1 MNKTQPRIS
10 IGTKLFWGLIF
21 ILFSLHMAI
30 WITGYTYIYKTLVY
44 TYPDIDD
51 LDIFDSRIVNTEPGM
66 KWSEGKDYN
75 VQKLDAKTML
85 MLEEKE
91 SAAFLVIKDD
101 SIRHE
106 QYWDKHNENTVSNS
120 FSVAKSIVGMLVG
133 MAADEG
139 LLSIND
145 PVGKYLPQFTDG
157 LNTKLQIRHLL
168 MMSSGLNWDES
179 YTSLFS
185 KTTEAYY
192 GNDLNKIINDLEVV
206 EEPGKKFQYMSCNS
220 LLLSDILEKVTGMP
234 LADYAA
240 KKLWKPIG
248 AVHPAFWSLD
258 KRGGIEKAYCC
269 FYSTARDFARIGKL
283 MLDSG
288 NWNGKQ
294 ILSKEYV
301 RQSLMPVGIPDETEK
316 PANYYGYQWWLLN
329 HRDHQIFY
337 ARGIL
342 GQYILVIPDEK
353 LIMVRLGN
361 QRGEKLP
368 NSHYTDL
375 ITYVDGV
382 LDTFC
387 KKQESN

>member
-1 MNKTQPRIS
+1 MVWA
-10 IGTKLFWGLIF
+10 LVFVL
-21 ILFSLHMAI
+21 LSLHVAI
-30 WITGYTYIYKTLVY
+30 WITGYTYIYKTLIY

-206 EEPGKKFQYMSCNS
+206 EE
-220 LLLSDILEKVTGMP
+220 
-234 LADYAA
+234 
-240 KKLWKPIG
+240 IG
-248 AVHPAFWSLD
+248 RAHV
-258 KRGGIEKAYCC
+258 
-269 FYSTARDFARIGKL
+269 
-283 MLDSG
+283 
-288 NWNGKQ
+288 
-294 ILSKEYV
+294 
-301 RQSLMPVGIPDETEK
+301 
-316 PANYYGYQWWLLN
+316 
-329 HRDHQIFY
+329 
-337 ARGIL
+337 
-342 GQYILVIPDEK
+342 
-353 LIMVRLGN
+353 
-361 QRGEKLP
+361 
-368 NSHYTDL
+368 
-375 ITYVDGV
+375 
-382 LDTFC
+382 
-387 KKQESN
+387 